1 MLQVLR
7 NLNGPQTIGNGRAFW
22 IGFAVVLALAIAY
35 PLGFD
40 PYDVGNTAYFLIW
53 IFAALG
59 LSLMWGYT
67 GILSFGQM
75 AFFGIAG
82 YGYGVLS
89 INLAATG
96 GMTLVGPRPYRV
108 VTKAGG
114 FGGPDTLCNALRA
127 LVKPRENG
135 EV

>member
-1 MLQVLR
+1 MLDALR
-7 NLNGPQTIGNGRAFW
+7 SLNGPQTLGNGRGFW
-22 IGFAVVLALAIAY
+22 TGFAIVMAAALAY

-75 AFFGIAG
+75 AF
-82 YGYGVLS
+82 
-89 INLAATG
+89 
-96 GMTLVGPRPYRV
+96 
-108 VTKAGG
+108 
-114 FGGPDTLCNALRA
+114 
-127 LVKPRENG
+127 
-135 EV
+135 